1 MTTHVQKI
9 RSWFSKM
16 KKMIRWVATTHF
28 VMQNNFHSWERKS
41 RIFEVYML
49 DQGDKPLIWRDFV
62 LMKKIM
68 SKNQG
73 NCLDVHLVDL
83 FKFFC
88 ASFFFSFDASMCNRS
103 NNVIHNMW
111 KNDILGSY
119 LIKYSRLHFIFF
131 KAMNR
136 TIPTNFYFSSL
147 SRWIWKVLTYFW
159 LVGNWYF
166 STSIRWKSL
175 LLSTLWTSL

>member
-1 MTTHVQKI
+1 
-9 RSWFSKM
+9 
-16 KKMIRWVATTHF
+16 
-28 VMQNNFHSWERKS
+28 
-41 RIFEVYML
+41 ML
-49 DQGDKPLIWRDFV
+49 DQGDKPLILKEFV

-119 LIKYSRLHFIFF
+119 LIKYSRLHFIILQ
-131 KAMNR
+131 AE
-136 TIPTNFYFSSL
+136 
-147 SRWIWKVLTYFW
+147 
-159 LVGNWYF
+159 
-166 STSIRWKSL
+166 SL
-175 LLSTLWTSL
+175 LWNLLPSILKNWNGATQKVHLGEKEEKATSAGKKLLITMLKTFDSFLN